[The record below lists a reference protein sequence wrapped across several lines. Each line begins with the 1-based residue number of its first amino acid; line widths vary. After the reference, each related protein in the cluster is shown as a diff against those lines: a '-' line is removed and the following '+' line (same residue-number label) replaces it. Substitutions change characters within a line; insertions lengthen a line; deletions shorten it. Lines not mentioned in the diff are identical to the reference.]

1 MKLINIGYGNLVSA
15 ERVITVTAPDS
26 LPIKRLIMMARDDN
40 REIDCTSGRRT
51 TAVIVTDSGHVI
63 LSALTTETIG
73 NRLNGSE
80 SGEDIHDTDDK

>member
-40 REIDCTSGRRT
+40 REIDCTNGRRT
-51 TAVIVTDSGHVI
+51 KAVIITDSGHVI